1 MAEDLSDIIQI
12 TLTRESVAVS
22 SASFEIPLILA
33 EFTNFS
39 ERTRTYNNITD
50 VEVDFNEG
58 DPVHEMAE
66 QLFGQ
71 STVLGAVPPSI
82 VVGRK
87 QIDSVTLTPVV
98 ADNTVYTVTIND
110 TPYTF
115 TSDADATAAEITA
128 GLDGEIGTPTG
139 ITVTDNTGTLTVAP
153 TVAGTAWSI
162 TVSSNLTK
170 VDTPSAEAWT
180 DALAA
185 VEVENDTWYA
195 LFTPNQTSAVQDE
208 LAEAIRAR
216 RKIFGISSSDA
227 VGPTTGTTDIGAILS
242 ARNEGRTFGV
252 WSATAATEYPEAVW
266 AGSQLAVT
274 PGSND
279 WDFKRGAGATRSAL
293 SPTQIT
299 NLKNK
304 NWNYYIAKGGVDI
317 FMNGNMFDGQPIDL
331 VVGEDWLYARLQEA
345 IYFRLINSLKI
356 PMTNVGMTIIEGEI
370 RSVLAQAE
378 ANGLIDTG
386 WSVISP
392 DVLSIPAN
400 QRAQRIAGTFVFR
413 ARFAASV
420 RKVIIQGYL
429 SV

>member
-98 ADNTVYTVTIND
+98 ANNTVYTVTINN

-115 TSDADATAAEITA
+115 TSDGTATAAEITA
-128 GLDGEIGTPTG
+128 GLDTAIGTPTG

-153 TVAGTAWSI
+153 TVAGTPWSI

-216 RKIFGISSSDA
+216 RKIFGISSSDSA
-227 VGPTTGTTDIGAILS
+227 GPTTALSDIGAILS

-279 WDFKRGAGATRSAL
+279 WDFKRGVGATRSAL

-386 WSVISP
+386 WSVTAP

-413 ARFAASV
+413 ARFAGSV

>member
-1 MAEDLSDIIQI
+1 MAGDLDDIIQI
-12 TLTRESVAVS
+12 NLSRESVAVAT
-22 SASFEIPLILA
+22 ASFSIPLILA
-33 EFTNFS
+33 EFTNFA

-50 VEVDFNEG
+50 VEVDFDEG
-58 DPVHEMAE
+58 EPVHEMAE

-87 QIDSVTLTPVV
+87 QIDNTVLTPIV
-98 ADNTVYTVTIND
+98 ANSAVYTVTVNG
-110 TPYTF
+110 TAYSF
-115 TSDADATAAEITA
+115 TSDASATADEITA
-128 GLDGEIGTPTG
+128 GLEAAITATG
-139 ITVTDNTGTLTVAP
+139 VTVTDNTGTLTIAP
-153 TVAGTAWSI
+153 SASGGNWSVTTSANI
-162 TVSSNLTK
+162 AK
-170 VDTPSAEAWT
+170 VDGPSTETWT

-195 LFTPNQTSAVQDE
+195 LFSPTQVLADQDE

-216 RKIFGISSSDA
+216 RKIYGISSPDTNA
-227 VGPTTGTTDIGAILS
+227 LTTATTDIGAILS
-242 ARNEGRTFGV
+242 ARSEGRTFGV
-252 WSATAATEYPEAVW
+252 WSATSATEYPEAVW

-279 WDFKRGAGATRSAL
+279 WDFKRGVGATVSKL

-299 NLKNK
+299 NLKAK
-304 NWNYYIAKGGVDI
+304 NWNYYIPKGGVNI
-317 FMNGNMFDGQPIDL
+317 FMNGNMFDGQPVDL
-331 VVGEDWLYARLQEA
+331 TVGEDWLYARLQEQ
-345 IYFRLINSLKI
+345 IYFRLINTLKI

-370 RSVLAQAE
+370 RSVLSQAE
-378 ANGLIDTG
+378 ANGLIDSG
-386 WSVISP
+386 WQVTAP

-413 ARFAASV
+413 ARFAGSV
-420 RKVIIQGYL
+420 RKVVIQGYL

>member
-98 ADNTVYTVTIND
+98 ANSTVYTVTIND

-128 GLDGEIGTPTG
+128 GLDTAIGTPTG

-162 TVSSNLTK
+162 TVSNNLTK

-216 RKIFGISSSDA
+216 RKIFGISSSDSA
-227 VGPTTGTTDIGAILS
+227 GPTTGTTDIGAILS

-279 WDFKRGAGATRSAL
+279 WDFKRGVGATRSAL

-386 WSVISP
+386 WSVTSP

-413 ARFAASV
+413 ARFAGSV

>member
-115 TSDADATAAEITA
+115 TSDGTATAAEITA
-128 GLDGEIGTPTG
+128 GLDTAIGTPTG

-153 TVAGTAWSI
+153 TVAGTPWSI

-170 VDTPSAEAWT
+170 VDTPSAEPWT

-216 RKIFGISSSDA
+216 RKIFGISSSDSA
-227 VGPTTGTTDIGAILS
+227 GPTTATTDIGAILS

-279 WDFKRGAGATRSAL
+279 WDFKRGVGATRSAL

-386 WSVISP
+386 WSVTAP

-413 ARFAASV
+413 ARFAGSV

>member
-1 MAEDLSDIIQI
+1 MAGDLDDIIQI
-12 TLTRESVAVS
+12 SLSRESVAVAT
-22 SASFEIPLILA
+22 ASFSIPLILA
-33 EFTNFS
+33 EFTNFA

-50 VEVDFNEG
+50 VEVDFDEG
-58 DPVHEMAE
+58 EPVHEMAE

-71 STVLGAVPPSI
+71 STVLGAVPPSL

-87 QIDSVTLTPVV
+87 RIDNTILTPTV
-98 ADNTVYTVTIND
+98 ANSTVYTVTVNG
-110 TPYTF
+110 TAYSF
-115 TSDADATAAEITA
+115 TSDASATAAEITA
-128 GLDGEIGTPTG
+128 GLEAAITATG
-139 ITVTDNTGTLTVAP
+139 VTVTDNNGTLTIAP
-153 TVAGTAWSI
+153 TTPGDNWSVTTSANI
-162 TVSSNLTK
+162 TK
-170 VDTPSAEAWT
+170 VDGASTEAWT

-195 LFTPNQTSAVQDE
+195 LFSPTQVFAEQDE

-216 RKIFGISSSDA
+216 RKIYGISSSDA
-227 VGPTTGTTDIGAILS
+227 NAVTTATTDIGAILS
-242 ARNEGRTFGV
+242 ARSEGRTFGV
-252 WSATAATEYPEAVW
+252 WSATSATEYPEAVW

-279 WDFKRGAGATRSAL
+279 WDFKRGVGATVSKL

-299 NLKNK
+299 NLKAK
-304 NWNYYIAKGGVDI
+304 NWNYYIAKGGVNI

-331 VVGEDWLYARLQEA
+331 TVGEDWLYARLQEQ
-345 IYFRLINSLKI
+345 IYFRLINSLKV

-378 ANGLIDTG
+378 ANGLIDSG
-386 WSVISP
+386 WQVTAP

-413 ARFAASV
+413 ARFAGSV
-420 RKVIIQGYL
+420 RKVVIQGYL

>member
-1 MAEDLSDIIQI
+1 MAGDLDDIIQI
-12 TLTRESVAVS
+12 SLSRESVAVAT
-22 SASFEIPLILA
+22 ASFSIPLILA
-33 EFTNFS
+33 EFTNFA

-50 VEVDFNEG
+50 VEVDFDEG
-58 DPVHEMAE
+58 EPVHEMAE

-71 STVLGAVPPSI
+71 STVLGAVPPSL

-87 QIDSVTLTPVV
+87 RIDNTILTPTV
-98 ADNTVYTVTIND
+98 ANSTVYTVTVNG
-110 TPYTF
+110 TAYSF
-115 TSDADATAAEITA
+115 TSDASATAAEITA
-128 GLDGEIGTPTG
+128 GLEAAITATG
-139 ITVTDNTGTLTVAP
+139 VTVTDNNGTLTIAP
-153 TVAGTAWSI
+153 TTPGDNWSVTTSANI
-162 TVSSNLTK
+162 TK
-170 VDTPSAEAWT
+170 VDGASTEAWT

-195 LFTPNQTSAVQDE
+195 LFSPTQVFAEQDE

-216 RKIFGISSSDA
+216 RKIYGISSSDA
-227 VGPTTGTTDIGAILS
+227 NAVTTATTDIGAILS
-242 ARNEGRTFGV
+242 ARSEGRTFGV
-252 WSATAATEYPEAVW
+252 WSATSATEYPEAVW

-279 WDFKRGAGATRSAL
+279 WDFKRGVGATVSKL

-299 NLKNK
+299 NLKAK
-304 NWNYYIAKGGVDI
+304 NWNYYIAKGGVNI

-331 VVGEDWLYARLQEA
+331 TVGEDWLYARLQEQ
-345 IYFRLINSLKI
+345 IYFRLINSLKV

-378 ANGLIDTG
+378 ANGLIDSG
-386 WSVISP
+386 WQVTAP
-392 DVLSIPAN
+392 DVLSISAN

-413 ARFAASV
+413 ARFAGSV
-420 RKVIIQGYL
+420 RRVIIQGYL

>member
-1 MAEDLSDIIQI
+1 MAGDLDDIIQI
-12 TLTRESVAVS
+12 TLSRESVAVAT
-22 SASFEIPLILA
+22 ASFSIPLILA
-33 EFTNFS
+33 EFTNFA

-50 VEVDFNEG
+50 VEVDFDEG
-58 DPVHEMAE
+58 EPVHEMAE

-71 STVLGAVPPSI
+71 STVLGAVPPSL

-87 QIDSVTLTPVV
+87 QIDNTVLTPTV
-98 ADNTVYTVTIND
+98 ANSAVYTVTVNG
-110 TPYTF
+110 TAYSF
-115 TSDADATAAEITA
+115 TSGLAATAAEITA
-128 GLDGEIGTPTG
+128 GLEAAITATG
-139 ITVTDNTGTLTVAP
+139 VTVTDNTGTLTIAP
-153 TVAGTAWSI
+153 SVSGGNWSVTTSANI
-162 TVSSNLTK
+162 AK
-170 VDTPSAEAWT
+170 VDGPSTESWT

-195 LFTPNQTSAVQDE
+195 LFSPTQVLADQDE

-216 RKIFGISSSDA
+216 RKIYGISNSDVNA
-227 VGPTTGTTDIGAILS
+227 LTTATTDIGAILS
-242 ARNEGRTFGV
+242 ARSEGRTFGV
-252 WSATAATEYPEAVW
+252 WSATSATEYPEAVW

-279 WDFKRGAGATRSAL
+279 WDFKRGVGATVSKL

-299 NLKNK
+299 NLKAK
-304 NWNYYIAKGGVDI
+304 NWNYYIAKGGVNI

-331 VVGEDWLYARLQEA
+331 TVGEDWLYARLQEQ
-345 IYFRLINSLKI
+345 IYFRLINSLKV

-370 RSVLAQAE
+370 RSVLSQAE
-378 ANGLIDTG
+378 ANGLIDSG
-386 WSVISP
+386 WQVTAP

-413 ARFAASV
+413 ARFAGSV
-420 RKVIIQGYL
+420 RKVVIFGTL

>member
-1 MAEDLSDIIQI
+1 MAGDLDDIIQI
-12 TLTRESVAVS
+12 SLSRESVAVAT
-22 SASFEIPLILA
+22 ASFSIPLILA
-33 EFTNFS
+33 EFTNFA

-58 DPVHEMAE
+58 EPVHEIAE

-71 STVLGAVPPSI
+71 STVLGAVPPSL

-87 QIDSVTLTPVV
+87 QIDNTVLTPTV
-98 ADNTVYTVTIND
+98 ANSAVYTVTVNG
-110 TPYTF
+110 TAYSF
-115 TSDADATAAEITA
+115 TSGLAATAAEITA
-128 GLDGEIGTPTG
+128 GLEAAITATG
-139 ITVTDNTGTLTVAP
+139 VTVTDNTGTLTIAP
-153 TVAGTAWSI
+153 TTPGDNWSV
-162 TVSSNLTK
+162 TVSANITK
-170 VDTPSAEAWT
+170 VDGPSTEAWT

-195 LFTPNQTSAVQDE
+195 LFSPTQVLADQDE

-216 RKIFGISSSDA
+216 RKIYGISSSDTNA
-227 VGPTTGTTDIGAILS
+227 LTTATTDIGAILS
-242 ARNEGRTFGV
+242 ARSEGRTFGV
-252 WSATAATEYPEAVW
+252 WSATSGTEYPEAVW

-279 WDFKRGAGATRSAL
+279 WDFKRGVGATVSKL

-299 NLKNK
+299 NLKAK
-304 NWNYYIAKGGVDI
+304 NWNYYIAKGGVNI
-317 FMNGNMFDGQPIDL
+317 FMNGNMFDNQPIDL
-331 VVGEDWLYARLQEA
+331 TVGEDWLYARLQEQ
-345 IYFRLINSLKI
+345 IYFRLINSLKV

-378 ANGLIDTG
+378 ANGLIDSG
-386 WSVISP
+386 WQVTAP

-413 ARFAASV
+413 ARFAGSV
-420 RKVIIQGYL
+420 RKVVIQGYL

>member
-1 MAEDLSDIIQI
+1 MAGDLDDIIQI
-12 TLTRESVAVS
+12 TLSRESVAVAT
-22 SASFEIPLILA
+22 ASFSIPLILA
-33 EFTNFS
+33 EFTNFA
-39 ERTRTYNNITD
+39 ERTRTYNNIAD
-50 VEVDFNEG
+50 VEVDFDEG
-58 DPVHEMAE
+58 EPVHEMAE

-71 STVLGAVPPSI
+71 STVLGAVPPSL

-87 QIDSVTLTPVV
+87 QIDNTVLTPTV
-98 ADNTVYTVTIND
+98 ANSAVYTVTVNG
-110 TPYTF
+110 TAYSF
-115 TSDADATAAEITA
+115 TSDASATADEITA
-128 GLDGEIGTPTG
+128 GLEAAITATG
-139 ITVTDNTGTLTVAP
+139 VTVTDNTGTLTIAP
-153 TVAGTAWSI
+153 TTPGDNWSV
-162 TVSSNLTK
+162 TVSANITK
-170 VDTPSAEAWT
+170 VDGPSTEAWT

-195 LFTPNQTSAVQDE
+195 LFSPTQVLADQDE

-216 RKIFGISSSDA
+216 RKIYGISSSDVNA
-227 VGPTTGTTDIGAILS
+227 LTTATTDIGAILS
-242 ARNEGRTFGV
+242 ARSEGRTFGV
-252 WSATAATEYPEAVW
+252 WSATSATEYPEAVW

-279 WDFKRGAGATRSAL
+279 WDFKRGVGATVSKL

-299 NLKNK
+299 NLKAK
-304 NWNYYIAKGGVDI
+304 NWNYYIAKGGVNI
-317 FMNGNMFDGQPIDL
+317 FMNGNMFDNQPIDL
-331 VVGEDWLYARLQEA
+331 TVGEDWLYARLQEQ
-345 IYFRLINSLKI
+345 IYFRLINSLKV

-378 ANGLIDTG
+378 ANGLIDSG
-386 WSVISP
+386 WQVTAP

-420 RKVIIQGYL
+420 RKVVIQGYL

>member
-98 ADNTVYTVTIND
+98 ANNTVYTVTIND

-115 TSDADATAAEITA
+115 TSDGTATAAEITA
-128 GLDGEIGTPTG
+128 GLDTAIGTPTG

-153 TVAGTAWSI
+153 TVVGTPWSI

-170 VDTPSAEAWT
+170 VDTPSAEEWT

-216 RKIFGISSSDA
+216 RKIFGISSSDSA
-227 VGPTTGTTDIGAILS
+227 GPTTATTDIGAILS

-279 WDFKRGAGATRSAL
+279 WDFKRGVGATRSAL

-386 WSVISP
+386 WSVTAP

-420 RKVIIQGYL
+420 RKVVIQGYL

>member
-1 MAEDLSDIIQI
+1 MAGDLDDIIQI
-12 TLTRESVAVS
+12 TLSRESVAVAT
-22 SASFEIPLILA
+22 ASFSIPLILA
-33 EFTNFS
+33 EFTNFA

-50 VEVDFNEG
+50 VEVDFDEG
-58 DPVHEMAE
+58 EPVHEMAE

-71 STVLGAVPPSI
+71 STVLGAVPPSL

-87 QIDSVTLTPVV
+87 QIDNTVLTPTV
-98 ADNTVYTVTIND
+98 ANSAVYTVTVNG
-110 TPYTF
+110 TAYSF
-115 TSDADATAAEITA
+115 TSGLAATAAEITA
-128 GLDGEIGTPTG
+128 GLEAAITATG
-139 ITVTDNTGTLTVAP
+139 VTVTDNTGTLTIAP
-153 TVAGTAWSI
+153 SVSGGNWSVTTSANI
-162 TVSSNLTK
+162 TK
-170 VDTPSAEAWT
+170 VDGPSTESWT
-180 DALAA
+180 DSLAA

-195 LFTPNQTSAVQDE
+195 LFSPTQVLADQDE

-216 RKIFGISSSDA
+216 RKIYGISSSDTNA
-227 VGPTTGTTDIGAILS
+227 LTTATTDIGAILS
-242 ARNEGRTFGV
+242 ARSEGRTFGV

-279 WDFKRGAGATRSAL
+279 WDFKRGVGATVSKL
-293 SPTQIT
+293 SPTHIT
-299 NLKNK
+299 NLKAK
-304 NWNYYIAKGGVDI
+304 NWNYYISKGDVNI

-331 VVGEDWLYARLQEA
+331 TVGEDWLYARLQEQ
-345 IYFRLINSLKI
+345 IYFRLINSLKV

-378 ANGLIDTG
+378 ANGLIDSG
-386 WSVISP
+386 WQVQSP

-413 ARFAASV
+413 ARFAGSV
-420 RKVIIQGYL
+420 RKVVIQGYL

>member
-1 MAEDLSDIIQI
+1 MAGDLDDIIQI
-12 TLTRESVAVS
+12 TLSRESVAVAT
-22 SASFEIPLILA
+22 ASFSIPLILA
-33 EFTNFS
+33 EFTNFA

-50 VEVDFNEG
+50 VEVDFDEG
-58 DPVHEMAE
+58 EPVHEMAE

-71 STVLGAVPPSI
+71 STVLGAVPPSL

-87 QIDSVTLTPVV
+87 QIDNTVLTPSV
-98 ADNTVYTVTIND
+98 ANSAVYTVTVNG
-110 TPYTF
+110 TAYSF
-115 TSDADATAAEITA
+115 TSDASATAAEITA
-128 GLDGEIGTPTG
+128 GLEAAITATG
-139 ITVTDNTGTLTVAP
+139 VTVTDNTGTLTIAP
-153 TVAGTAWSI
+153 TTPGDNWS
-162 TVSSNLTK
+162 VSTSANITK
-170 VDTPSAEAWT
+170 VDGPSTEAWT

-195 LFTPNQTSAVQDE
+195 LFSPTQVLADQDE

-216 RKIFGISSSDA
+216 RKIYGISSSDTNA
-227 VGPTTGTTDIGAILS
+227 LTTATTDIGAILS
-242 ARNEGRTFGV
+242 ARSEGRTFGV

-279 WDFKRGAGATRSAL
+279 WDFKRGVGATVSKL

-299 NLKNK
+299 NLKAK
-304 NWNYYIAKGGVDI
+304 NWNYYIAKGGVNI

-331 VVGEDWLYARLQEA
+331 TVGEDWLYARLQEQ
-345 IYFRLINSLKI
+345 IYFRLINSLKV

-378 ANGLIDTG
+378 ANGLIDSG
-386 WSVISP
+386 WQVTAP
-392 DVLSIPAN
+392 DVLSISAN

-413 ARFAASV
+413 ARFAGSV
-420 RKVIIQGYL
+420 RRVIIQGYL